1 MGNKIHSLKKRF
13 KRIHGFELNLTNPR
27 TFTEK
32 MQWIKLNGNL
42 ERFSKYVDKYEVR
55 QSIKEKIGEK
65 HLVPL
70 IGIYENVYDIKFESL
85 PKSFVMKATHG
96 CGWNIIVKDKSLID
110 WNKAREKMNRWVN
123 SNYYD
128 KTKEPN
134 YKSLKGRVIIE
145 ELLQDPSGDL
155 KDFRFFC
162 FHGNP
167 KYIQVD
173 GDRFNNHKRDLYNLN
188 WNKLPY
194 KVVYP
199 NFPKTLDKP
208 KRLNAMISI
217 ARQLAQ
223 GFPFVRVDLYYLNN
237 HIYFGELTFVPSNGF
252 NRYPIEYD
260 RLLGNLLDLNRY
272 V

>member
-1 MGNKIHSLKKRF
+1 MGNKIRSLKRRF
-13 KRIHGFELNLTNPR
+13 KRIHGFELNLSNPQ

-32 MQWIKLNGNL
+32 MQWIKLYGKL

-55 QSIKEKIGEK
+55 QIIKEKIGEQ

-70 IGIYENVYDIKFESL
+70 IGIYENVYNIEFESL

-96 CGWNIIVKDKSLID
+96 CGWNIIVKDKLLLD
-110 WNKAREKMNRWVN
+110 WNDTREKMNRWVN
-123 SNYYD
+123 SNWYNNSN
-128 KTKEPN
+128 EPN
-134 YKSLKGRVIIE
+134 YKPLKGRVIIE

-155 KDFRFFC
+155 KDFKFFC

-173 GDRFNNHKRDLYNLN
+173 GDRFNNQKRDIFDLG

-194 KVVYP
+194 EVVYP

-208 KRLNAMISI
+208 KHLNDMISI

-223 GFPFVRVDLYYLNN
+223 GFAFVRVDLYYFNN
-237 HIYFGELTFVPSNGF
+237 LIYFGELTFVPSSGF
-252 NRYPIEYD
+252 NRYPIEHD
-260 RLLGNLLDLNRY
+260 RLLGNLLDLNLY